1 MKKKDLKNLSN
12 ESPEKIERNDGFNSA
27 VLTENDYEVD
37 PMFSADTVLE
47 NLIYHTINDEY
58 ESSENLHKNSD
69 SHNKTYRNWN
79 VS

>member
-1 MKKKDLKNLSN
+1 MKNVSA
-12 ESPEKIERNDGFNSA
+12 EIPEKIERNDSFNLA
-27 VLTENDYEVD
+27 VLIENEYEVD

-47 NLIYHTINDEY
+47 NSIYHTIDDKY

-79 VS
+79 S